1 MQRIIRSASSVKI
14 GHRQLGLI
22 GLSSKPRATAYFN
35 RCCTIAPLT
44 CHNQNRQTVLTA
56 FSLLNRSSLHTCSS
70 QRDEN
75 RSVMTN
81 LGAAEDDVD
90 PKDKIMIG
98 FTCKVCDER
107 SQHVMS
113 KLSYTKGVVL
123 IQCPKCENRHLIA
136 DNLGWFR
143 DTKVNVE
150 DIYRELFFV
159 ELFQRC

>member
-1 MQRIIRSASSVKI
+1 
-14 GHRQLGLI
+14 
-22 GLSSKPRATAYFN
+22 
-35 RCCTIAPLT
+35 
-44 CHNQNRQTVLTA
+44 
-56 FSLLNRSSLHTCSS
+56 
-70 QRDEN
+70 
-75 RSVMTN
+75 
-81 LGAAEDDVD
+81 
-90 PKDKIMIG
+90 KDKIMIG

-150 DIYRELFFV
+150 DLMKENGEEVSRV
-159 ELFQRC
+159 V